1 MMQDMM
7 KQCCGEDGMPN
18 FEKIKQFMEQCGKEE
33 FSEDQVKIM
42 KQFCSEK
49 DIPMMQ
55 EMMEMMEKCG
65 CKVSE
70 STTKESKTESK
81 SESECCH

>member
-7 KQCCGEDGMPN
+7 KQCCGEDGAPD
-18 FEKIKQFMEQCGKEE
+18 FEKMKQFMEQCGKEE
-33 FSEDQVKIM
+33 FSEDQIKMM

-49 DIPMMQ
+49 VMPMMQ

-70 STTKESKTESK
+70 TADESSKESTSK
-81 SESECCH
+81 CCS

>member
-18 FEKIKQFMEQCGKEE
+18 FEKMKEFMEQCGKEE
-33 FSEDQVKIM
+33 FSEDQIKMM

-49 DIPMMQ
+49 VMPMMQ
-55 EMMEMMEKCG
+55 EMAEMMEKCG
-65 CKVSE
+65 CKVPE
-70 STTKESKTESK
+70 SKIKESNTESK
-81 SESECCH
+81 SGCCH

>member
-7 KQCCGEDGMPN
+7 KQCCGEDGMPD
-18 FEKIKQFMEQCGKEE
+18 FEKMKQYMEQCGKEE
-33 FSEDQVKIM
+33 FSEDQIKMM

-49 DIPMMQ
+49 VMPMMQ

-70 STTKESKTESK
+70 SRTKEASSESK
-81 SESECCH
+81 FECCH